1 MDKFIDIAIDKK
13 VGVSSP
19 FFYFCYVIDGSVS
32 FVINSNEVTTVNKN
46 QGLMLKPNVSM
57 DFNFNEMGEGKA
69 RISIVRITSEIVSKF
84 NYLNYFRSGFD
95 IDYINK
101 ASLKKSEFCKF
112 DFSHYTESE
121 KNILDSLTVSIEHVN
136 SSLNK
141 KLGSRDE
148 DVLFYE
154 YTLLLEIL
162 SVNNA
167 AVESL
172 FHDATAETISERAA
186 RLVMSNYCQTW
197 NVRSL
202 AYALNMSESTFK
214 KKMYREVGSVNEF
227 INKLK
232 VVESL
237 RRLRRTTDS
246 LTQISN
252 DLGFC
257 SSSYFTQVF
266 TKHMGVLPSR
276 IRDYF
281 NSSSLHA
288 EEE

>member
-1 MDKFIDIAIDKK
+1 MDNFIDFAIDKK
-13 VGVSSP
+13 VGVSLP
-19 FFYFCYVIDGSVS
+19 FFYFFYIIDGSVS
-32 FVINSNEVTTVNKN
+32 FVIDGEEAITVNKN

-57 DFNFNEMGEGKA
+57 DFDFNEMGDGNA
-69 RISIVRITSEIVSKF
+69 RISIVRITSEVVSKF
-84 NYLNYFRSGFD
+84 NYLNYFRNGFD
-95 IDYINK
+95 INYINR
-101 ASLKKSEFCKF
+101 ASLKKSNFCKF
-112 DFSHYTESE
+112 DFSHYSESE
-121 KNILDSLTVSIEHVN
+121 KNILNSLTASIEHVN

-167 AVESL
+167 SAESM
-172 FHDATAETISERAA
+172 FHDATTETISERAA
-186 RLVMSNYCQTW
+186 RLVMNNYCHTW
-197 NVRSL
+197 NVKSL
-202 AYALNMSESTFK
+202 AHELNMSESTFK
-214 KKMYREVGSVNEF
+214 KKMYKEVGSVNEF

-232 VVESL
+232 IVESL

-266 TKHMGVLPSR
+266 TKHMGVLPSQ

-281 NSSSLHA
+281 NSLSLDNDK
-288 EEE
+288 